1 LLYARLCQPVIPCI
15 SIYTWLTIAPLPTWQ
30 YEDIAND
37 ANRQG
42 GRGEMA
48 ETHAQVFFTLPRKS
62 Q

>member
-1 LLYARLCQPVIPCI
+1 MLPRTTCI
-15 SIYTWLTIAPLPTWQ
+15 SLYTCPTIAPLPTWQ
-30 YEDIAND
+30 CIDIAND
-37 ANRQG
+37 ADRQG